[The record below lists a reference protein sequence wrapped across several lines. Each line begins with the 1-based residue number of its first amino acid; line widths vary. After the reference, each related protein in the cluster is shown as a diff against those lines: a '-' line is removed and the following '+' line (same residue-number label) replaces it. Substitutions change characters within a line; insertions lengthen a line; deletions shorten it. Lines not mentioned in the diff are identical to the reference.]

1 MHKIIQCDHSCESYG
16 KIFLLLIF
24 VFQHS
29 KLCRMKIVVHI
40 WKIRSLCNIV
50 TDRAKN

>member
-1 MHKIIQCDHSCESYG
+1 MHKIILCGHLCESYC
-16 KIFLLLIF
+16 KIFLSLIF

-29 KLCRMKIVVHI
+29 KLCRMKIVFRI